1 MVTARIG
8 GDIAD
13 EYTHINDLKDLH
25 ALRQQE
31 YERMFITVET
41 WKWPY
46 SFFLFFFF
54 FWLKKHLNA
63 LLFTLQFW
71 AGLDV
76 KEPLVIRCSTPTC
89 LFWEDG
95 DRFVLA
101 LKDFS
106 FDSTGCSSKVM
117 ADEEEEDEPEDEDEP
132 EGQWKKREDEGI
144 AGLLGILIGLLPI
157 RLITLLA
164 VSVRCGDSEV
174 VLLVDTSSWSLSTT
188 CFSIAKAWEFS
199 CTLSDMRSV
208 AAVILSS
215 SRWTF
220 SELRSMQLVAR
231 CNVFRNSFRP
241 SSFAGLVW
249 EHVMVS
255 LTRWQCIGLGGA
267 VRAWGVVLEGF
278 GEGFEAWKQQ
288 DDEEIHGDGW
298 ENVCSIELPSLSSLL
313 SKFSIKLSSE
323 KEW

>member
-1 MVTARIG
+1 M
-8 GDIAD
+8 
-13 EYTHINDLKDLH
+13 
-25 ALRQQE
+25 
-31 YERMFITVET
+31 ET

-46 SFFLFFFF
+46 SFFFF

-63 LLFTLQFW
+63 LLFTLRFW

-76 KEPLVIRCSTPTC
+76 KEPLVIRCCTSTC
-89 LFWEDG
+89 LFWEEG

-101 LKDFS
+101 LRDFP

-117 ADEEEEDEPEDEDEP
+117 ADEEEEEEEES
-132 EGQWKKREDEGI
+132 EGQWEKREDEGI
-144 AGLLGILIGLLPI
+144 AGLLGTLSDLLPI
-157 RLITLLA
+157 RLTTLLA
-164 VSVRCGDSEV
+164 VSVPCGDSEV
-174 VLLVDTSSWSLSTT
+174 VLLVDTSSWSFSTT
-188 CFSIAKAWEFS
+188 CVSIAKAWEFS

-208 AAVILSS
+208 AAAILSP

-220 SELRSMQLVAR
+220 SELCSMQLVAC

-255 LTRWQCIGLGGA
+255 LTLWQCIGLGGA

-278 GEGFEAWKQQ
+278 GGGFEAWKQQ
-288 DDEEIHGDGW
+288 DDGDSW
-298 ENVCSIELPSLSSLL
+298 ENVCSIELQSLWSPL
-313 SKFSIKLSSE
+313 SKLSIKLSSE
-323 KEW
+323 KEWEMNGEMDEDKKTKNIN